1 MFSYHKGDPGP
12 VLHTMGQQLLYSYCV
27 LFLEKFNT
35 FIALYPTIFG
45 YIAINVLLYT
55 ETNLALIASSFI
67 SDAIS
72 ASVFISV
79 PRC

>member
-1 MFSYHKGDPGP
+1 M
-12 VLHTMGQQLLYSYCV
+12 
-27 LFLEKFNT
+27 
-35 FIALYPTIFG
+35 ALYPTIFG

-72 ASVFISV
+72 ASVFLSV

>member
-1 MFSYHKGDPGP
+1 MFSYHRGDPGP

-55 ETNLALIASSFI
+55 ETNLALLGELPKQIFGKSWEFGSM
-67 SDAIS
+67 
-72 ASVFISV
+72 
-79 PRC
+79 RG